1 MDSVD
6 TLPPSIISFLQKN
19 LCLSS
24 TTSSSRVSYFSRAK
38 ALGWKNF
45 VQERSKMMTISDCNM
60 ILSEL
65 SDRLTNDNCKVFK
78 SKIFTLQNWYFK
90 TFLGRTPECIFVGMA
105 IIKNLLL
112 NMQFYMS
119 KKVSGA
125 KYIYLFFCWNEI
137 IHIFYTIAKW
147 LKSNNKW
154 EKLGCTTMS

>member
-1 MDSVD
+1 M
-6 TLPPSIISFLQKN
+6 TPPSIISFLQKN

-24 TTSSSRVSYFSRAK
+24 TIYILLRHHQEYHFSRAK

-90 TFLGRTPECIFVGMA
+90 MFLGRMPECIFVGMA

-112 NMQFYMS
+112 NMQFCMS
-119 KKVSGA
+119 KKVCSTL
-125 KYIYLFFCWNEI
+125 YVFFFLGWTQK
-137 IHIFYTIAKW
+137 IHHKW
-147 LKSNNKW
+147 FS
-154 EKLGCTTMS
+154 